1 MKIEKNK
8 VVTLTYE
15 LRIMDENGE
24 QSLIETANEEHPM
37 VFIYGMSGLPDQ
49 FEDNLE
55 GLNTGDNFD
64 FKLDTEDGYGE
75 YNEEAVV
82 ELPKNVFEVEGS
94 VPDNMLE
101 EGNFIPMT
109 DSEGNQLQGR
119 VVEIGEENVKMD
131 FNHPLAG
138 KELFFKGKVE
148 KVREA
153 TQEELDHG
161 HVHGEGGHQ
170 H

>member
-1 MKIEKNK
+1 MKVEQNR

-15 LRIMDENGE
+15 LRINDDNGG
-24 QSLIETANEEHPM
+24 QSLVETASEEQPM
-37 VFIYGMSGLPDQ
+37 VFIFGKSGLPDQ
-49 FEDNLE
+49 FESELDGKNP
-55 GLNTGDNFD
+55 GDTFD
-64 FKLDTEDGYGE
+64 FTLPSEGGYGE
-75 YNEEAVV
+75 FDENAIVD
-82 ELPKNVFEVEGS
+82 LPRDVFQVDGS

-101 EGNFIPMT
+101 PGNFIPMA

-119 VVEIGEENVKMD
+119 VIEVSDETVKMD

-138 KELFFKGKVE
+138 KDLNFKGKVE

-153 TQEELDHG
+153 TTEELDHG
-161 HVHGEGGHQ
+161 HVHGEGGVQ

>member
-15 LRIMDENGE
+15 LRILDEDGE
-24 QSLIETANEEHPM
+24 QNLIETANEEQPM

-55 GLNTGDNFD
+55 GLKSGESFD

-75 YNEEAVV
+75 YNEDAVV
-82 ELPKNVFEVEGS
+82 DLPKNVFEVEGS

-101 EGNFIPMT
+101 EGNYIPMS

-119 VVEIGEENVKMD
+119 VVEVGDDTVKMD

-138 KELFFKGKVE
+138 KELYFKGKVE
-148 KVREA
+148 SVREA
-153 TQEELDHG
+153 TPEELDHG
-161 HVHGEGGHQ
+161 HVHGAGGHQ

>member
-15 LRIMDENGE
+15 LRIIDEDGE
-24 QSLIETANEEHPM
+24 QSLIETANEEQPM

-55 GLNTGDNFD
+55 GLNSGDSFD

-75 YNEEAVV
+75 YNDEAVV
-82 ELPKNVFEVEGS
+82 DLPKNVFEVEGS

-101 EGNFIPMT
+101 EGNYIPMS

-119 VVEIGEENVKMD
+119 VVEVGDDTVKMD

-138 KELFFKGKVE
+138 KELYFKGKVE
-148 KVREA
+148 NVREA
-153 TQEELDHG
+153 TPEELHHG
-161 HVHGEGGHQ
+161 HVHGAGGHQ

>member
-15 LRIMDENGE
+15 LRILDEDGE
-24 QSLIETANEEHPM
+24 QNLIETANEEQPM

-49 FEDNLE
+49 FEDNLN
-55 GLNTGDNFD
+55 GLNSGESFD

-75 YNEEAVV
+75 YKEDAVV
-82 ELPKNVFEVEGS
+82 DLPKNVFEVEGS

-101 EGNFIPMT
+101 EGNYIPMS

-119 VVEIGEENVKMD
+119 VVEVGDDTVKMD

-138 KELFFKGKVE
+138 KELYFKGKVE
-148 KVREA
+148 SVREA
-153 TQEELDHG
+153 TPEELDHG
-161 HVHGEGGHQ
+161 HVHGAGGHQ

>member
-1 MKIEKNK
+1 MKIEKDK

-24 QSLIETANEEHPM
+24 QSLIETANEEQPM

-49 FEDNLE
+49 FEENLD
-55 GLNTGDNFD
+55 GMTSGDNFD

-82 ELPKNVFEVEGS
+82 DLPKNVFEVEGS
-94 VPDNMLE
+94 VPDEMLE
-101 EGNFIPMT
+101 EGNYIPMT

-119 VVEIGEENVKMD
+119 VVEIGEDTVKMD

-138 KELFFKGKVE
+138 KELYFKGKVE
-148 KVREA
+148 NVREA

-161 HVHGEGGHQ
+161 HVHGAGGHQ